1 MEKSRKI
8 NEVINKYGYTLNL
21 HEIKAKTGAGNGH
34 RNTIMSVTNNNNNNN
49 ISNSSPKLEKLYDII
64 INTKGRVNL
73 HKIKAQTGVGNGY
86 KHIDEV
92 NTFTTINNDTTK
104 TYTHKS
110 HKINDLILNTTKK
123 LNLHEIKAQTGAGSG
138 YKH

>member
-34 RNTIMSVTNNNNNNN
+34 RHTIVNVDND
-49 ISNSSPKLEKLYDII
+49 ISNNSPKLEKLYEII
-64 INTKGRVNL
+64 TNTKGSVNL

-86 KHIDEV
+86 KHIDKV
-92 NTFTTINNDTTK
+92 NMSTTINNDTDK

-110 HKINDLILNTTKK
+110 HKINDLIINTSKK

>member
-34 RNTIMSVTNNNNNNN
+34 RHTVMSVNNNDT
-49 ISNSSPKLEKLYDII
+49 ISNNSPKLEKLYAII

>member
-34 RNTIMSVTNNNNNNN
+34 RHTIVNVDNN
-49 ISNSSPKLEKLYDII
+49 ISNNSPKLEKLYEII
-64 INTKGRVNL
+64 TNTKGSVNL

-86 KHIDEV
+86 THIDKI
-92 NTFTTINNDTTK
+92 NMSTTINNSDTAK

-110 HKINDLILNTTKK
+110 HKINDLILNTAKK

>member
-34 RNTIMSVTNNNNNNN
+34 RHTVMSVNNNDN
-49 ISNSSPKLEKLYDII
+49 ISNNSPKLEKLYDII

>member
-34 RNTIMSVTNNNNNNN
+34 RHAIVNVDND
-49 ISNSSPKLEKLYDII
+49 ISNNSPKLEKLYEII
-64 INTKGRVNL
+64 TNTKGSVNL

-86 KHIDEV
+86 KHIDKV
-92 NTFTTINNDTTK
+92 RKWI
-104 TYTHKS
+104 
-110 HKINDLILNTTKK
+110 
-123 LNLHEIKAQTGAGSG
+123 
-138 YKH
+138 

>member
-21 HEIKAKTGAGNGH
+21 HEIKAKTGAGNG
-34 RNTIMSVTNNNNNNN
+34 
-49 ISNSSPKLEKLYDII
+49 
-64 INTKGRVNL
+64 
-73 HKIKAQTGVGNGY
+73 Y
-86 KHIDEV
+86 KHIDKV
-92 NTFTTINNDTTK
+92 NMSTTINNDTDK

-110 HKINDLILNTTKK
+110 HKINDLIINTSKK